1 MRRILGAL
9 TMLLIILGLVAT
21 TAAGCPG
28 QNPKPVPTY
37 TPAPAWSWPYGQ
49 SPAPTKGKAVPP
61 GHPSGVL
68 ADFTWPKPTTTPVRK
83 RVIEVVD
90 QVKPSKWNV
99 RQAMDWLDRYTT
111 SDMRLVSRCSGHAW
125 RCVIVRGGKLPGSYL
140 GVTEGNRITIDTAKV
155 DRHGYRSNLS
165 REKILAHELFH
176 TYGYGHS
183 GSGHNLMRP
192 RMSQIRLYLT
202 TGQRRY
208 LAAR

>member
-1 MRRILGAL
+1 MRRIIGAL
-9 TMLLIILGLVAT
+9 TMLLL
-21 TAAGCPG
+21 AGVLFECGSPLPG
-28 QNPKPVPTY
+28 GHPKPVPTY

-49 SPAPTKGKAVPP
+49 DAVQAGAEKAPVAV
-61 GHPSGVL
+61 S
-68 ADFTWPKPTTTPVRK
+68 FTWPKPTTTPVRK

-90 QVKPSKWNV
+90 KIGPAKWNI

-111 SDMRLVSRCSGHAW
+111 SDMRMVSRCSGHAW
-125 RCVIVRGGKLPGSYL
+125 RCVTLRGGKLPGSYL
-140 GVTEGNRITIDTAKV
+140 GMTKGNSITIDTAKV

-176 TYGYGHS
+176 TYGYAHS
-183 GSGHNLMRP
+183 GSGYNLMRP

-202 TGQRRY
+202 AGQRRF

>member
-1 MRRILGAL
+1 MRKILGAL
-9 TMLLIILGLVAT
+9 TMLLIVLGLVAT

-28 QNPKPVPTY
+28 QNPKPAVTY
-37 TPAPAWSWPYGQ
+37 TPEPAWSWPYG
-49 SPAPTKGKAVPP
+49 SNTTPVAAVT
-61 GHPSGVL
+61 
-68 ADFTWPKPTTTPVRK
+68 ADFTWPAPATTPVRK

-90 QVKPSKWNV
+90 RIGPAKWNV

-111 SDMRLVSRCSGHAW
+111 SDMRLVSRCSGRAW
-125 RCVIVRGGKLPGSYL
+125 RCVILRGGKLPGSYL
-140 GVTEGNRITIDTAKV
+140 GLTEGNSITIDTGKV

-183 GSGHNLMRP
+183 GSGRNLMRP
-192 RMSQIRLYLT
+192 RMSQITLYLT
-202 TGQRRY
+202 PGQRRF